1 MYYIVDKIR
10 RSGDPIKSR
19 ANSLSRTKAGAKI
32 PQSSEGTTRPEKLCV
47 AEEQL
52 LRGVSTSRL
61 SAQSILLPNPLRL
74 SARPPRPLFF
84 LLTTTAQILAV
95 TKQQSSR
102 WSISARRSASR
113 PRSSAAA
120 SARSGSTPTRS
131 VKSPTPTPARPSA
144 SSSAMAS
151 SSASPSPCTRDPA
164 PAS

>member
-47 AEEQL
+47 AL

-102 WSISARRSASR
+102 CKSMSCRSFPFEQPAARFTFNDHFTLCIWRQR
-113 PRSSAAA
+113 R
-120 SARSGSTPTRS
+120 RKRERERERVGDRETRTTICTTPLR
-131 VKSPTPTPARPSA
+131 R
-144 SSSAMAS
+144 
-151 SSASPSPCTRDPA
+151 
-164 PAS
+164 